1 MKPLTTLSLILLSLS
16 ATAQEPPLRTTTDQG
31 RIPVFTDSGESP
43 EISNF
48 KAYFSYDS
56 STDEE
61 LRFSSGQVITLP
73 KGNHTLTVLYENPEG
88 SELSLKAF
96 LGDVPQKI
104 LSLGSKTTPESVKPR
119 FDSDFTVWTKFKTTD
134 GGTIFANCANL
145 ISR

>member
-31 RIPVFTDSGESP
+31 RIPVFTDSGKSP

-61 LRFSSGQVITLP
+61 LCFSSGQVITLP
-73 KGNHTLTVLYENPEG
+73 KGNHTLTVICENPEG

-96 LGDVPQKI
+96 LDKVPQKI
-104 LSLGSKTTPESVKPR
+104 LSSARKL
-119 FDSDFTVWTKFKTTD
+119 
-134 GGTIFANCANL
+134 L
-145 ISR
+145 

>member
-1 MKPLTTLSLILLSLS
+1 MTHTLAKTTLMKPLTTLSLILLSLS

-31 RIPVFTDSGESP
+31 RIPVFTDSGKSP

-73 KGNHTLTVLYENPEG
+73 KGNHTLRYFTKPGGLEPFF
-88 SELSLKAF
+88 KAF

-104 LSLGSKTTPESVKPR
+104 LSPWLENDPAVRQT
-119 FDSDFTVWTKFKTTD
+119 
-134 GGTIFANCANL
+134 
-145 ISR
+145 

>member
-1 MKPLTTLSLILLSLS
+1 MKPLTTLSLIFLSLS

-31 RIPVFTDSGESP
+31 RIPVFTDSGKSP

-88 SELSLKAF
+88 SELSLR
-96 LGDVPQKI
+96 
-104 LSLGSKTTPESVKPR
+104 LS
-119 FDSDFTVWTKFKTTD
+119 WTMFRKRYFPLARK
-134 GGTIFANCANL
+134 
-145 ISR
+145 RP